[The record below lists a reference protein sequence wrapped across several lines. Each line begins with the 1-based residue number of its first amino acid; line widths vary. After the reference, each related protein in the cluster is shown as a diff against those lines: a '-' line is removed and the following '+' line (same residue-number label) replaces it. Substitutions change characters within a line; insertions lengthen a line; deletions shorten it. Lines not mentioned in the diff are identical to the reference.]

1 MKRWNTRMLVVTA
14 MLSAIASVL
23 MFLDF
28 PVFFMPGFIKMD
40 ISELPALIASFSM
53 GPVSGIVVCLIKNLV
68 NLLTKGFSTG
78 GVGELCN
85 FLLGVCF
92 VVPAG
97 WIYKVKKSRKSAL
110 IGCLVGAVLMA
121 AMSLPINYF
130 VTYPMYSRFMP
141 IDAII
146 GMYQKINP
154 NVNGLFA
161 CLLIFNVPFT
171 FLKGVIDSVIAF
183 IIYKPL
189 SRLIKGNAQQPKKSH

>member
-1 MKRWNTRMLVVTA
+1 MKRWNTRMLVMTA
-14 MLSAIASVL
+14 MLSAVASVL

-28 PVFFMPGFIKMD
+28 PVFFMPSFIKMD

-68 NLLTKGFSTG
+68 NLFTKGFSTG

-97 WIYKVKKSRKSAL
+97 WIYKVKKSRKGAL
-110 IGCLVGAVLMA
+110 WGCLVGALLMA

-130 VTYPMYSRFMP
+130 VTYPMYAKLMP

-161 CLLIFNVPFT
+161 CLLIFNAPFT

-183 IIYKPL
+183 IVYKPL
-189 SRLIKGNAQQPKKSH
+189 SRIIKGNYQKPKK